1 MITFINEH
9 LFTKT
14 CEKKDGVDGRPDF
27 YRTIVD
33 TSMDVIDKKDAEKI
47 GPRVVEHV
55 LHTAEDNW
63 NKENTQINVKSVEN
77 RNYIRLNQKAENKYD
92 TNVFFIAIPYNG
104 FIVPLE
110 RSNNVRIYKAFTVTI
125 KDPIAIEDST
135 YKHVAYLIVV
145 PNQKVVEEDGVAC
158 ELEIKSYASLYED
171 DRQKTLLSTTT
182 IEFYDREGTC
192 DYEIT
197 TKTEETAPV
206 NMDDFLG
213 EKTFPIF
220 YPRPKKKNDAKQ
232 PRKPM
237 APRNNRPKERYGR
250 GNPGRTKPFNKKYD
264 KPAPNQQR
272 EKVDKTKT
280 PPEHLTQRLGSGKS
294 LEQMIRDAELDSG
307 RPAYKRGK
315 GKKGK
320 KRR

>member
-9 LFTKT
+9 LFAKT

-27 YRTIVD
+27 YRTIVK

-63 NKENTQINVKSVEN
+63 NKENTQLNVKTVEN
-77 RNYIRLNQKAENKYD
+77 RHFIRLNQKAENKYD
-92 TNVFFIAIPYNG
+92 ANVFFIAIPYNG
-104 FIVPLE
+104 FVVPME
-110 RSNNVRIYKAFTVTI
+110 RSDNVRIYKAFTVTI
-125 KDPIAIEDST
+125 KDPIAIGDTT
-135 YKHVAYLIVV
+135 YKHVAYLIVI

-158 ELEIKSYASLYED
+158 ELEVKSYASLYED

-182 IEFYDREGTC
+182 IEFYDREGVC

-197 TKTEETAPV
+197 TKTEESEPV

-213 EKTFPIF
+213 AKTFPIF
-220 YPRPKKKNDAKQ
+220 YPRKRNDSKQ

-237 APRNNRPKERYGR
+237 PPRNNRPKERNER
-250 GNPGRTKPFNKKYD
+250 GYKGGKKPVDKKDD
-264 KPAPNQQR
+264 KPVQNRQQ
-272 EKVDKTKT
+272 KPKLNKTKT
-280 PPEHLTQRLGSGKS
+280 PPEHLTQRIGGGKS

-307 RPAYKRGK
+307 RPAHKRGK